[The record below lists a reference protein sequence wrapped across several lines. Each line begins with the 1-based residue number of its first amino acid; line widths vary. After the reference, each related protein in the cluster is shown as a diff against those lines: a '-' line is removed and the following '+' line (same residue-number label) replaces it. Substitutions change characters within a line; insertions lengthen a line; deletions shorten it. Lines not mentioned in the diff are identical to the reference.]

1 MRDEKM
7 KYLLFLF
14 IILGHDISAAPIAIY
29 GDDDRMDPY
38 AVTNPLLL
46 KMASATAAM
55 IGTDHLQTIG
65 GHTTITG
72 KTLGNMFKLCP
83 GERFLQQPVAA
94 MCSGTL
100 IAPDLIMTA
109 GHCYDLAKANCRD
122 YKWVFDYRVSK
133 DKQSS
138 VTVSNSKIY
147 SCKSVL
153 LKHFDMG
160 SGLDHALIKLDRPVS
175 DREFAK
181 IRAAGLVKVG
191 DELVLIG
198 HPSGLP
204 TKIAPGGFVLSIGTN
219 SVITNVDA
227 FSINSGSG
235 VFNAKTG
242 ELEGILASGRT
253 DYNGFGNCS
262 TVVKY
267 EMKDGNENV
276 IKPIKI
282 QEYLKNYK

>member
-1 MRDEKM
+1 M

-14 IILGHDISAAPIAIY
+14 VILSHEVSASPLAIY
-29 GDDDRMDPY
+29 GDDNRVDPY
-38 AVTNPLLL
+38 ATRNTLLL

-55 IGTDHLQTIG
+55 IGKEHLQTVG
-65 GHTTITG
+65 DNTTISG
-72 KTLGNMFKLCP
+72 KSLGDMFKLCP
-83 GERFLQQPVAA
+83 EERFRSQPVAA
-94 MCSGTL
+94 TCSGTL
-100 IAPDLIMTA
+100 VAPDLIMTA
-109 GHCYDLAKANCRD
+109 GHCYDLAKMNCRD
-122 YKWVFDYRVSK
+122 FKWVFDYRVSQ
-133 DKQSS
+133 DKQFS
-138 VTVSNSKIY
+138 VTVPNSKIY

-153 LKHFDMG
+153 IKQFDMG
-160 SGLDHALIKLDRPVS
+160 NGFDHALIKLDRPVT
-175 DREFAK
+175 DRAFAK
-181 IRAAGLVKVG
+181 ISSANSVKVG

-219 SVITNVDA
+219 SITTNVDA
-227 FSINSGSG
+227 FSVNSGSG

-242 ELEGILASGRT
+242 EVEGILASGRS

-276 IKPIKI
+276 SKPIKI
-282 QEYLKNYK
+282 QEYLKTYK

>member
-1 MRDEKM
+1 M

-14 IILGHDISAAPIAIY
+14 VILSHEISASPLAIY
-29 GDDDRMDPY
+29 GDDNRLDPY
-38 AVTNPLLL
+38 AVTNQLLL
-46 KMASATAAM
+46 KMASPTAAM
-55 IGTDHLQTIG
+55 ISNENMQVVGNNI
-65 GHTTITG
+65 TITA

-94 MCSGTL
+94 SCSGTL
-100 IAPDLIMTA
+100 VAPDLIMTA

-122 YKWVFDYRVSK
+122 FKWVFDYRVSQ

-138 VTVSNSKIY
+138 VTVHNSKVY

-153 LKHFDMG
+153 LKDYESNTG
-160 SGLDHALIKLDRPVS
+160 YDHALIKLDRAVT
-175 DREFAK
+175 DRDFAK
-181 IRAAGLVKVG
+181 IRATDSIKPGA
-191 DELVLIG
+191 ELVLIG

-204 TKIAPGGFVLSIGTN
+204 TKIAPGGFVLSLRPASLVTN
-219 SVITNVDA
+219 LDA
-227 FSINSGSG
+227 FGMNSGSG

-242 ELEGILASGRT
+242 EIEGILAAGRS

-267 EMKDGNENV
+267 NMTEGNEIV
-276 IKPIKI
+276 TKPIKI
-282 QEYLKNYK
+282 QEFLKTYK